1 MGPNTGNLDFQ
12 HSDVPSPKRTS
23 RVSKARSENNP
34 QIGKQKR
41 RKNWGSQRYSIP
53 VRPRKGSVPCPK
65 PKLYTQTSYIGPIGF
80 EPFSSYK
87 RPIAAGNEHDDE
99 GFPTALCEALGCW
112 QTEPHSHD
120 APSHSTLTSCEYGTQ
135 NRDSHKFDSETSLQ
149 GSGVNQSFARTT
161 IPKPPS
167 PLVAGSA
174 STSGRIP
181 KSLPIRPL
189 NSLSIGASRSSL
201 QDPSSD
207 CSTSSPLDLDLKTLQ
222 DLRKALPQVSK
233 INQTAVQS
241 NFHSVPWQVSLPI
254 HPKQL
259 PKGRT

>member
-1 MGPNTGNLDFQ
+1 MGSNTGNLDFQ
-12 HSDVPSPKRTS
+12 HSDVPSPKRKS
-23 RVSKARSENNP
+23 RVSKVRSENSP

-53 VRPRKGSVPCPK
+53 VRPRKGSVPCSK

-99 GFPTALCEALGCW
+99 CFPTVSCEALGCW

-120 APSHSTLTSCEYGTQ
+120 TPSQSTLNSLGYGTQ
-135 NRDSHKFDSETSLQ
+135 DRDSHRFDSETSLR

-161 IPKPPS
+161 IQKPPS

-174 STSGRIP
+174 STSGCIP
-181 KSLPIRPL
+181 KPLPIRPR
-189 NSLSIGASRSSL
+189 NSLSIRASRSSFE
-201 QDPSSD
+201 DSFSD
-207 CSTSSPLDLDLKTLQ
+207 CTTSSPLDSDLKTLQ

-233 INQTAVQS
+233 INKRAIQSSFQSVQ
-241 NFHSVPWQVSLPI
+241 WQVSLPI
-254 HPKQL
+254 HPKN
-259 PKGRT
+259 PFKGRP